1 MRGRH
6 RKKTNFLCLYL
17 FPENTQVTMHKEPH
31 NSRIRT
37 AALLLPAVF
46 ILLCFSAQG
55 KDYRMSALDMEL
67 RLNEDGSMQVR
78 EDREFTFDGDFSFVY
93 RFFPLDGKASF
104 SNLRVFEGDQEYT
117 ESDSEAP
124 GTMKITENGTK
135 KELRLFFEASDT
147 TRTFTFRFTADGAT
161 EKYRDN
167 ALFYYQLISDEWDQS
182 IHHIRARI
190 YPPEPLPEGEPAHW
204 VHGSLDAVSQILED
218 GIIQVTLDRLPAN
231 SYLELRALYPAGV
244 FPGLPVIEK
253 EIREEVMEEAAAL
266 TEEANR
272 LRREAMEKKAR
283 EEARHQRGKQ
293 LVLPV
298 SLLYILIWVTLLRKY
313 SKKPSLSEKPGAFTR
328 LPAKDKPAIVN
339 YLMNRTEV
347 NGNAMVSTLFHL
359 AYRGFV
365 RLESTEETKK
375 GFFGTRKLTKTSF
388 ILNRTYWETHKENLL
403 PFENELL
410 HFLFN
415 ELAENKDQLSLQ
427 RMKKKSTRMQKFFT
441 KWKKKV
447 TQEAKKKSW
456 FDQQSKKGQQIG
468 LVISIIAMLGFIG
481 MAIFYGPWMLFPA
494 GLSFISLIVAFLMLQ
509 RTAEGEKT
517 YRQWKSL
524 RQYLKRSHFQSE
536 MDNLDEE
543 TVNEYLVYGLALGL
557 GTKYFRNLTEGLE
570 SSGNTGYIAW
580 IVLHNARLQS
590 VGDTINTVI
599 TTTSTTM
606 SSASGAGGGGT
617 AGGGAGASSGG
628 GGAG

>member
-1 MRGRH
+1 MYT
-6 RKKTNFLCLYL
+6 KSL
-17 FPENTQVTMHKEPH
+17 FCI
-31 NSRIRT
+31 RIT
-37 AALLLPAVF
+37 ILLPIVF
-46 ILLCFSAQG
+46 FLLSGSARGQ
-55 KDYRMSALDMEL
+55 DYRMSALDMEL

-78 EDREFTFDGDFSFVY
+78 EDREFNFDGEFSFVL
-93 RFFPLDGKASF
+93 RSFPLDGQARF
-104 SNLRVFEGDQEYT
+104 SNFRVFEGNREFM

-124 GTMKITENGTK
+124 GTMRITENDNH
-135 KELRLFFEASDT
+135 KELRLFFEARDT
-147 TRTFTFRFTADGAT
+147 TRTFTFRFTAEGAT
-161 EKYRDN
+161 EKYQDN
-167 ALFYYQLISDEWDQS
+167 ALLYYQLISDEWDQS
-182 IHHIRARI
+182 IHNIRAHI

-204 VHGSLDAVSQILED
+204 VHGSLDAVSQILDE
-218 GIIQVTLDRLPAN
+218 GVIHVSLDHLPAN
-231 SYLELRALYPAGV
+231 SYLELRALYPADV

-339 YLMNRTEV
+339 YLMNRMEV
-347 NGNAMVSTLFHL
+347 NGNALVSTLFHL
-359 AYRGFV
+359 AYRGYV
-365 RLESTEETKK
+365 RVESTEESKK
-375 GFFGTRKLTKTSF
+375 GLFGTRKVTDTSF
-388 ILNRTYWETHKENLL
+388 FLNRPQWESNRESLL

-410 HFLFN
+410 QFLFD
-415 ELAENKDQLSLQ
+415 ELAESKDQLSLK
-427 RMKKKSTRMQKFFT
+427 RMKKKSSKMQKFFA

-447 TQEAKKKSW
+447 KQEGKKKNW
-456 FDQQSKKGQQIG
+456 FDPQSQKGQKIG
-468 LVISIIAMLGFIG
+468 LVISIIGLLGFLGATIY
-481 MAIFYGPWMLFPA
+481 FGPWMLIPV
-494 GLSFISLIVAFLMLQ
+494 GLSFISLIISLMMLQ

-524 RQYLKRSHFQSE
+524 RRHLKNFHFQSE
-536 MDNLDEE
+536 MKNLDEE
-543 TVNEYLVYGLALGL
+543 RINEYLIYGLALGL
-557 GTKYFRNLTEGLE
+557 SPKYFKKLTEGLE
-570 SSGNTGYIAW
+570 SSGHTGYIAW

-617 AGGGAGASSGG
+617 AGGGGGASSGG